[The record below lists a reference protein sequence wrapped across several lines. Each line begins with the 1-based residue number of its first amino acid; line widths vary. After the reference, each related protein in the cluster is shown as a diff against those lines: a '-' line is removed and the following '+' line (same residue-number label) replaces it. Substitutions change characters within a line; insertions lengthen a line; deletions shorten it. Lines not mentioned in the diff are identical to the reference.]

1 MRNEELWDRMYDKH
15 SDRMDEGH
23 FYHILILHLIVR
35 TIALDTSCCE
45 RTFALM
51 NHLCDFKRLL
61 RRLGAAAQR
70 RWLELRTLRLGDG
83 SLLPAPCRRARY
95 RACGG
100 VARLSELRVRG
111 APLLSAQLIHVL
123 TTGELARKSA
133 GLSCGIGRLV
143 ASRRH
148 NCA

>member
-1 MRNEELWDRMYDKH
+1 
-15 SDRMDEGH
+15 
-23 FYHILILHLIVR
+23 
-35 TIALDTSCCE
+35 
-45 RTFALM
+45 
-51 NHLCDFKRLL
+51 LL
-61 RRLGAAAQR
+61 LLLLLGAAAQR

-133 GLSCGIGRLV
+133 GLNCCIG
-143 ASRRH
+143 
-148 NCA
+148 

>member
-1 MRNEELWDRMYDKH
+1 MFLAATPK
-15 SDRMDEGH
+15 G
-23 FYHILILHLIVR
+23 
-35 TIALDTSCCE
+35 
-45 RTFALM
+45 
-51 NHLCDFKRLL
+51 LL
-61 RRLGAAAQR
+61 LLLLLLLLGAAAQR